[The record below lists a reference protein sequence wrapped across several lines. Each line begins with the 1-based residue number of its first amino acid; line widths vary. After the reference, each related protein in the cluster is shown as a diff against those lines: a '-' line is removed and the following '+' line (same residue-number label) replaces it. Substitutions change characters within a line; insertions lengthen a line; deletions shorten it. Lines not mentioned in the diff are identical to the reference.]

1 MSGVDFHSASGGF
14 AAEFAVVGGW
24 VPEVIEV
31 FAVVRCEPGIVVH
44 GMWVELGVGVGAP
57 HVSGFGGFGCVGGDL
72 VDVGGVYA
80 DKLTFL
86 GK

>member
-1 MSGVDFHSASGGF
+1 MWCIA
-14 AAEFAVVGGW
+14 
-24 VPEVIEV
+24 
-31 FAVVRCEPGIVVH
+31 GIVVEC
-44 GMWVELGVGVGAP
+44 MWVELGVGVGTP

-86 GK
+86 GKEVWGVC